1 MEKLTYTRPQ
11 TYIVSCMNTCALL
24 EGSNNPTISGTL
36 PDGTVINGN
45 RTSKDDH
52 DSDQSGDAKKHDAWD
67 SWD

>member
-24 EGSNNPTISGTL
+24 EGSNEPTVKGDL
-36 PDGTVINGN
+36 PDGTHINSGG
-45 RTSKDDH
+45 SYQKDH
-52 DSDQSGDAKKHDAWD
+52 FNDQSGDAKKHDTWD

>member
-24 EGSNNPTISGTL
+24 EGSNEPTVTGKL
-36 PDGTVINGN
+36 PDGTKIEYGTEDHYD
-45 RTSKDDH
+45 TS
-52 DSDQSGDAKKHDAWD
+52 SGDAKKHDAWD

>member
-24 EGSNNPTISGTL
+24 EGSNEPTIKGTL
-36 PDGTVINGN
+36 PDGTVINSN
-45 RTSKDDH
+45 RTSDDH
-52 DSDQSGDAKKHDAWD
+52 YNDQSGDAKKHDAWD